1 MTVQNT
7 ICYETVRCKL
17 KWKYKSFLKDD
28 FEIADV
34 IDVEREMNYCSDS
47 TQYIMAFINMLKH
60 KVIRLLPDLNKVQIS
75 IGIFD
80 KNNVLHRLMVGA
92 YCIIC
97 NILKRPIKRKSIY
110 KSIFTIVEYEGAV
123 IFMGEL
129 NFDGI

>member
-17 KWKYKSFLKDD
+17 KWKYKSFLNND
-28 FEIADV
+28 FEIINV
-34 IDVEREMNYCSDS
+34 IDVEREMNYCSNS
-47 TQYIMAFINMLKH
+47 TQYIKAFINMLKH
-60 KVIRLLPDLNKVQIS
+60 KVIRLLPDLNKVKIS
-75 IGIFD
+75 IAIFD
-80 KNNVLHRLMVGA
+80 KKNVLHRLMVGA
-92 YCIIC
+92 YWIIC
-97 NILKRPIKRKSIY
+97 DILKRPVKRNSIY

>member
-1 MTVQNT
+1 MTVNNT

-17 KWKYKSFLKDD
+17 KWKYKSFLNND
-28 FEIADV
+28 FEIIDV
-34 IDVEREMNYCSDS
+34 IDVEREMNYCFDS

-97 NILKRPIKRKSIY
+97 NILHLWTFKLPIYLSYFCLRQKC
-110 KSIFTIVEYEGAV
+110 
-123 IFMGEL
+123 
-129 NFDGI
+129 